1 MNLIRIVLIFS
12 QEVLIFVVPK
22 STGTKEVIQKELEN
36 KLSFYIKPKV
46 NIKYITIK

>member
-1 MNLIRIVLIFS
+1 MILDEDYSFFLS

-36 KLSFYIKPKV
+36 KLALYIKPKV
-46 NIKYITIK
+46 I